1 MARPKHD
8 PQRDTRQAILD
19 AALEC
24 FAERGFHGV
33 SVREIARAV
42 GVRESGLYHHFGS
55 KEALFDAVL
64 FETDADERL
73 MLGRPK
79 LPDFDGDATDLQGFL
94 EAMVA
99 TVTSRYEAPR
109 ERKRFRI
116 LLSDGLRLAAAGRI
130 DYIERAMAMRQ
141 PLVTLVASLMARG
154 LLRQEP
160 PAVVAM
166 QFVGPLLI
174 WRHLMAMEFDGALPF
189 DRLTYTRLH
198 VQRFLRGSLTAE
210 AAQVIAVGASAAGS
224 PAAEQADT

>member
-73 MLGRPK
+73 MLGPPK
-79 LPDFDGDATDLQGFL
+79 LPEFEGDAVGLQGFL

-130 DYIERAMAMRQ
+130 DYVERAMAMRQ
-141 PLVTLVASLMARG
+141 PLVTLMASLMARG
-154 LLRQEP
+154 LLRPEP

-174 WRHLMAMEFDGALPF
+174 WRHLIAMDLDGVLPF
-189 DRLTYTRLH
+189 DRVAYTRLH
-198 VQRFLRGSLTAE
+198 VQRFLRGSLTPE
-210 AAQVIAVGASAAGS
+210 AAEVIAQAGAAAAPTMATQGD
-224 PAAEQADT
+224 A